1 MHVFYKLKVKNTPAN
16 CAKTKY
22 VVLKFLLNISVDKDI
37 FKKKSKTSS
46 TNEKKIKYS
55 LRLVLVEHNWNFE
68 LNEDHFSSSQ

>member
-46 TNEKKIKYS
+46 TNKKKK
-55 LRLVLVEHNWNFE
+55 
-68 LNEDHFSSSQ
+68 LNIL